1 MIYIIGP
8 SHIHCNYTCIIKE
21 ELENMVLFS
30 NCILDA
36 YRGIPVW
43 SSHIFNSI
51 KTNVELKNDVCWIVS
66 DYKFNNLD
74 YPKILQMDESDELFL
89 DVIGHPGNVYKGFL
103 QNYHIETL
111 GSHSLKV
118 IDFIIEKFP
127 QVKLIFWCLYKRT
140 KASKNSS
147 YPKHLWYDVV
157 KKRYPNNIIDID
169 LFIDSKEFDKLTK
182 DKGGH
187 PNKEGFELLNRM
199 ITSAF
204 G

>member
-8 SHIHCNYTCIIKE
+8 SHIHSNYTCIIKD
-21 ELENMVLFS
+21 ELENKTLFA

-36 YRGIPVW
+36 YRGIPNW
-43 SSHIFNSI
+43 SVHIFNSI
-51 KTNVELKNDVCWIVS
+51 KTNIEQNNNVCWIVS

-74 YPKILQMDESDELFL
+74 YPKIIEMTERDELFL

-103 QNYHIETL
+103 QNYHIDML
-111 GSHSLKV
+111 GIHSLKV
-118 IDFIIEKFP
+118 IDFIIGKFP
-127 QVKLIFWCLYKRT
+127 QIKLIFWCLYKRT

-157 KKRYPNNIIDID
+157 IKRYPSNIIDID
-169 LFIDSKEFDKLTK
+169 LFTDPNKFNELTI

-187 PNKEGFELLNRM
+187 PNKEGFELLDRM
-199 ITSAF
+199 IMTAF
-204 G
+204 